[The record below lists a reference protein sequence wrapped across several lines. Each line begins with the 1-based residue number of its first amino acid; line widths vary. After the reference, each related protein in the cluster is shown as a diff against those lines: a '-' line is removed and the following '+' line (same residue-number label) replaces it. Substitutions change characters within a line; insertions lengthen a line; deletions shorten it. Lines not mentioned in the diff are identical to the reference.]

1 MDQTNRQTIAMAVV
15 QAAAIPGDPQQNL
28 KTIRTFSEK
37 AAAAGCRA
45 VCFPEGFLTGYDP
58 DNAAQFAIA
67 SDDPVLKEVSK
78 VAAALQIDILAGYM
92 ERMALQDSS
101 EAAGPKQTESAA
113 PKYSITH
120 AVFYPDGRVL
130 PCRKTHLGEKEQSI
144 FEPGNVLQVFP
155 LSCGITAALQICV
168 ECHFP
173 EITQTLSL
181 QGAQVV
187 FAPFAS
193 PGTPEE
199 RRRIWQTIIP
209 ARAYDNRVVMA
220 CCNLLRMAAA
230 TSTSP
235 ESGSNIF
242 FGSSALPK
250 NNNSGKPSLPGG
262 SFICGPEGEVL
273 AEDFGGSPG
282 LCIFDV
288 DPAQLALYRTPQP
301 SMRYRYFPA
310 KRRPELYAAQQPVA
324 FLFPQDRV

>member
-78 VAAALQIDILAGYM
+78 VAEALQIDILAGYM

-120 AVFYPDGRVL
+120 AVFYPNGRVL
-130 PCRKTHLGEKEQSI
+130 PCRKTHLGEKEQSV

-155 LSCGITAALQICV
+155 LSCGIAAALQICV

-220 CCNLLRMAAA
+220 CCNLPGIR
-230 TSTSP
+230 P
-235 ESGSNIF
+235 
-242 FGSSALPK
+242 SA
-250 NNNSGKPSLPGG
+250 KPGDPIPTFTGG
-262 SFICGPEGEVL
+262 CFACGPEGDVL

-310 KRRPELYAAQQPVA
+310 KRRPELYTAQQPVA
-324 FLFPQDRV
+324 CLLSR